1 MDIITLIIALVAG
14 IAAAMAGGALSGMKI
29 GAGALGADLAAYMGV
44 LYCFLAGSIGVVA
57 GLVVLGIMQ
66 GGL

>member
-1 MDIITLIIALVAG
+1 
-14 IAAAMAGGALSGMKI
+14 MAGGALSGMKI
-29 GAGALGADLAAYMGV
+29 GAEALGADLAAYMGG
-44 LYCFLAGSIGVVA
+44 LYGFLAGSIGVVA